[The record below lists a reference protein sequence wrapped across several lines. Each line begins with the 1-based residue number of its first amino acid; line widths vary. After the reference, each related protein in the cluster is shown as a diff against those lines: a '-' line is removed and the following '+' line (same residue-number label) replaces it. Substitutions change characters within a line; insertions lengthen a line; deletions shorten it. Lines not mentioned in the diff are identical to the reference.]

1 MEMKKE
7 DVKESPIPMLVLL
20 ATIAL
25 GVVVLIVYVF
35 LGE

>member
-1 MEMKKE
+1 MEQKKE

-25 GVVVLIVYVF
+25 GMIGLIVFVF
-35 LGE
+35 LGK

>member
-20 ATIAL
+20 ATVAL
-25 GVVVLIVYVF
+25 GMVGLVVLVF
-35 LGE
+35 LGK